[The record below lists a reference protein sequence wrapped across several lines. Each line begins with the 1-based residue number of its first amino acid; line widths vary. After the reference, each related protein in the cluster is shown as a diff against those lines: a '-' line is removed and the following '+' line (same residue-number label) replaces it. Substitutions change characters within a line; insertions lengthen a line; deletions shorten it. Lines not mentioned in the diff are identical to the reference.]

1 MEVDAFSM
9 AALLL
14 LLAALGAASAA
25 RRRRARRR
33 EAERA
38 RARARR
44 RKVPDVSAN
53 VRGLATGAD
62 NLWDD
67 ESNARSRK
75 GRAA

>member
-1 MEVDAFSM
+1 MEVDAFST

-14 LLAALGAASAA
+14 LLAALASSSAGRKRA
-25 RRRRARRR
+25 ARRR

-44 RKVPDVSAN
+44 PRVPEVSAN
-53 VRGLATGAD
+53 VRGLPRGPD

-67 ESNARSRK
+67 ESNAGSRR
-75 GRAA
+75 GRKR